1 MPGGG
6 LKLLLLAMA
15 LAAMAWVYR
24 RRPRWALSFA
34 LLMLI
39 AIGGAAC
46 GGDPGANGPTPPG
59 TYPVTLTATS
69 GQQVQTLNLTLIVQ

>member
-1 MPGGG
+1 
-6 LKLLLLAMA
+6 
-15 LAAMAWVYR
+15 
-24 RRPRWALSFA
+24 
-34 LLMLI
+34 MLI

-69 GQQVQTLNLTLIVQ
+69 GQQLQTLNLTLIVAAESGNWWTGEGGCSYPVYLRPS